1 MYRLYRPVKI
11 YQMSQFQLIH
21 GRFHQKN
28 DLPFPVG
35 IPVPPSAVWT
45 THDPNASWSCATVLV
60 SVTEISSHR
69 LPTLIHTLEDP
80 PTPSMGKNKNILWR
94 KFTKHPS
101 FQWIS
106 DDIYNYITIYDY
118 MMMLMVIPKYRAF
131 LHRFPSIDSGE
142 CILATSIGRKWW

>member
-1 MYRLYRPVKI
+1 
-11 YQMSQFQLIH
+11 MSQFQLIH

-45 THDPNASWSCATVLV
+45 THDPNASWSCATVSV

-80 PTPSMGKNKNILWR
+80 PTPSMGKKQKHFMEKIYKTS
-94 KFTKHPS
+94 KFS
-101 FQWIS
+101 M
-106 DDIYNYITIYDY
+106 D
-118 MMMLMVIPKYRAF
+118 
-131 LHRFPSIDSGE
+131 
-142 CILATSIGRKWW
+142 